1 MAIGVCKKLDE
12 YCVVDMGGGGRK
24 DAGGR
29 AREREGGREGEGRK
43 KDAGGREGGRE
54 SSIVHPASIIR
65 PILRTKLVA
74 IFFSAM
80 L

>member
-12 YCVVDMGGGGRK
+12 YCVLDMGGGGRK

-29 AREREGGREGEGRK
+29 AREREGGREGEGAEGRK
-43 KDAGGREGGRE
+43 KDAGGRE